1 MKEKD
6 KQSLIERLIP
16 LQQTYDYY
24 MRAIFDKI
32 NKK

>member
-1 MKEKD
+1 MKNKD
-6 KQSLIERLIP
+6 KQSLVEKLIP
-16 LQQTYDYY
+16 LQRTYDYY